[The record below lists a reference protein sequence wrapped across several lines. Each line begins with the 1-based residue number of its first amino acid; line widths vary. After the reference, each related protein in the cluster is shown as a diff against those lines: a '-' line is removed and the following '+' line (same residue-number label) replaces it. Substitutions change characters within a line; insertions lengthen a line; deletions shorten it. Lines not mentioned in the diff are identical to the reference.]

1 MLQRIIGIRS
11 VGRFRSSAAQPNP
24 QLSRHAFIFGPNGFG
39 KTTLCAVLRSLERNE
54 PALVVGRKTL
64 GVAAAQQVNLL
75 WSGAQRTFQNGA
87 WPGPEPKLSIFDG
100 TFVAENVHSGD
111 LVDVAN
117 RRNLYRVVVGRNGV
131 GLAREE
137 ARLGEAGRALTQAAT
152 AAERRL
158 EPMAAGL
165 AAQAFDQLPADDELA
180 AKLADARAALAA
192 QQQSAQIRER
202 AGLQAVTLP
211 TLPAHLREMMGRTI
225 DGVDLAI
232 EQRVG
237 AHLARH
243 RFGDDGERWLEH
255 GLRHLTEED
264 DCPFC
269 ARDGVGGLPLVQSY
283 RALFGEAYRGLR
295 DEIEAF
301 GQHIDM
307 QFGAEVFAELRASAI
322 ANGAARQFWGQHCDL
337 GEDLPALAQ
346 LRDAYV
352 SVHRKLRGLVERK
365 AARPFEVVDRE
376 GDLAEVAEEVDA
388 IRAQLTAYNRAVNEA
403 NVAIEATRA
412 RTAAADEAV
421 LRRAIGD
428 LERVARRHGPEG
440 REASRA
446 WREAVEAR
454 TANNAAK
461 AAVRAQ
467 LEEHCRQVVK
477 PYEQRI
483 NHFLHL
489 FNAGFEIVDVDHAYP
504 GGLATCTYRLRIDNV
519 EVALGDG
526 RTGDDRQSFK
536 NTLSAGDRTTLAMA
550 FFLAELE
557 READI
562 AERVVVFDD
571 PFNSQDSYR
580 RRNTI
585 HEIMAVARRGAQVI
599 VLSHDAAFLKS
610 LWDKSPPAERSAA
623 QLDYHP
629 ATGTR
634 LTEFDLDNA
643 CRGRAQSELDDLLA
657 YRNLGQGEPRDII
670 KKLRVV
676 LETKMRDLYPA
687 SFAPADNLGGI
698 LGKIRGGGADHPAAA
713 RYDELDRI
721 NDYTQD
727 YHHGEDPRGMQE
739 PPLDQQELLG
749 FVDQT
754 LRIAN
759 AVVG

>member
-1 MLQRIIGIRS
+1 MLQRIIGIRN
-11 VGRFRSSAAQPNP
+11 VGRFRNSAAQPNP

-54 PALVVGRKTL
+54 PALVIGRKTL
-64 GVAAAQQVNLL
+64 GVEGGQAVNLL
-75 WSGAQRTFQNGA
+75 WSGAQRTFQNDV

-137 ARLGEAGRALTQAAT
+137 AHLAEAGRALTQAVT

-165 AAQAFDQLPADDELA
+165 GAQAFDQLAEDDELA
-180 AKLADARAALAA
+180 VKLSAARAALAA
-192 QQQSAQIRER
+192 QQQSAQILER
-202 AGLQAVTLP
+202 ANLQAVTLP
-211 TLPAHLREMMGRTI
+211 ALPPELATMMGRTLE
-225 DGVDLAI
+225 GVDPEI
-232 EQRVG
+232 EQRVSD
-237 AHLARH
+237 HLARH
-243 RFGDDGERWLEH
+243 QFGDNGERWLEQ
-255 GLRHLTEED
+255 GIRHAAGD
-264 DCPFC
+264 DECPFC
-269 ARDGVGGLPLVQSY
+269 ARDELDGLPLVQAY
-283 RALFGEAYRGLR
+283 RALFGEGYRGLR
-295 DEIEAF
+295 DEIESLGQTIELHFGPDAF
-301 GQHIDM
+301 
-307 QFGAEVFAELRASAI
+307 AEVRAVAI
-322 ANGAARQFWGQHCDL
+322 ANGAGRQFWGQHCDL
-337 GEDLPALAQ
+337 GRELPALAQ
-346 LRDAYV
+346 LRDAYL
-352 SVHRKLRGLVERK
+352 SVHHKLKGLIDRK
-365 AARPFEVVDRE
+365 ASRPLDAVDRA
-376 GDLAEVAEEVDA
+376 DDIREVAEEVE
-388 IRAQLTAYNRAVNEA
+388 LTAYNQAVGQA
-403 NVAIEATRA
+403 NATIEATRV
-412 RTAAADEAV
+412 RTAAADEAT

-440 REASRA
+440 IDASRA
-446 WREAVEAR
+446 WREAAEAR
-454 TANNAAK
+454 STNNAVK
-461 AAVRAQ
+461 TAVRAQ
-467 LEEHCRQVVK
+467 LEEHCRQVVR

-519 EVALGDG
+519 EVQLGDS
-526 RTGDDRQSFK
+526 RTSDDRQSFK

-585 HEIMAVARRGAQVI
+585 HEIMAVARRGAQVV
-599 VLSHDAAFLKS
+599 VLSHDAVFLKS

-643 CRGRAQSELDDLLA
+643 CRGRAQSELDDLIA

-676 LETKMRDLYPA
+676 LETKMRDLYPV
-687 SFAPADNLGGI
+687 SFAPADNLGAI
-698 LGKIRGGGADHPAAA
+698 LGKIRGVGDAHPAAA

-727 YHHGEDPRGMQE
+727 YHHGEDSRGMQE